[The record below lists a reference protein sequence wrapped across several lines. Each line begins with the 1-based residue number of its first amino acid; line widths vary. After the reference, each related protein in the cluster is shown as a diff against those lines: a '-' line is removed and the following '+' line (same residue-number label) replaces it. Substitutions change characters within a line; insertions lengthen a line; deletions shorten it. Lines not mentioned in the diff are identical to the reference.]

1 VTGLPLIETPCED
14 MMVEHPGIL
23 APLGWAFG
31 GACAFVGH
39 LHLLGFIGVG
49 VAVAIFSV
57 GLARWRGLNVSK
69 AAHCHREAVLA
80 WMEQARQKA
89 LQGVDPW
96 DGSALAASFREHF
109 PGKAEVLSPQKV
121 DLRGPGGAYEV
132 LDPLPTLAELPGAC
146 ELCAHTRREL
156 PLWRRL
162 GVRDPRAWLPHEPPP
177 AYLS

>member
-1 VTGLPLIETPCED
+1 MTGLPLIETPCED
-14 MMVEHPGIL
+14 MMVERLGIL

-39 LHLLGFIGVG
+39 LPLLGFIGVG

-89 LQGVDPW
+89 LQGVDPR
-96 DGSALAASFREHF
+96 DGSALATSFREHF
-109 PGKAEVLSPQKV
+109 PGKVEVLSPQKV
-121 DLRGPGGAYEV
+121 DLRGPGGADV
-132 LDPLPTLAELPGAC
+132 LPSPSRRSASLPPGLDVAIQVGGIDPYHPL
-146 ELCAHTRREL
+146 RE
-156 PLWRRL
+156 
-162 GVRDPRAWLPHEPPP
+162 PHERQFQDGWRF
-177 AYLS
+177 A